1 MVFKFTL
8 NIHFTSYKISKYIK
22 NFVKKYMTYHN
33 R

>member
-8 NIHFTSYKISKYIK
+8 NLHFTSYEMSEYIK
-22 NFVKKYMTYHN
+22 NVKKYMTYHN